1 MTESQEEHVLT
12 VAAAETASFW
22 TDEKHV
28 QFLKS
33 IEASFVTAMFE
44 NSYSSIHRL
53 RRQLLDASES
63 MTDLNPH
70 RAASVNHTVSGMGVR
85 SRSMKRRRS
94 MRRRSSQAFNSLQDQ
109 VVPQI
114 GNEQHDLTDDPEQAS
129 TVE

>member
-1 MTESQEEHVLT
+1 MTESQKEHVLT
-12 VAAAETASFW
+12 AAAAETASFW

-44 NSYSSIHRL
+44 NSSSSIQLL

-63 MTDLNPH
+63 TTDLKPH
-70 RAASVNHTVSGMGVR
+70 RTTSVNHTVSGMGVR
-85 SRSMKRRRS
+85 SRSMKGRRRS
-94 MRRRSSQAFNSLQDQ
+94 MRRRSSHSLQDQ

-114 GNEQHDLTDDPEQAS
+114 GEHDPEQAS